1 MKPILDNPILGQRM
15 RVLVVEDDESIRRVL
30 VGGLRK
36 NFDTLKAADGKIAL
50 DLIKDLDRPPDVILT
65 DVNMPRVN
73 GFELAT
79 ALRKNEETEEI
90 PIIMLTANADREF
103 KLRALEFGVDDY
115 VTKPFDMSEVRL
127 RVRNLANIRAAR
139 LIMGNYTQTLELQ
152 VAERT
157 ADMRVLIEELTDTRS
172 DLLNAR
178 TETVLKLGIACEYRD
193 DDTAAHLTRMA
204 QFTRIIGENMGL
216 DAETIRQI
224 EAAAP
229 MHDIGKIGVPDN
241 ILQKPGKLTADE
253 FKTMQTHP
261 GIGAR
266 ILQGSTSPLLKE
278 AYIIALTHHEK
289 WDGSGYP
296 NGKSGE
302 EIPLA
307 GRIVA
312 LADVFDA
319 LTQKRCYKDAFSIE
333 KSMSIINEGEGKH
346 FDPDVVK
353 AFKLGLDEA
362 ITIRDEYAD

>member
-1 MKPILDNPILGQRM
+1 M
-15 RVLVVEDDESIRRVL
+15 RVLVVEDDQSIRRVL

-36 NFDTLKAADGKIAL
+36 NFDTLKAADGQIAL
-50 DLIKDLDRPPDVILT
+50 DLIKELDRPPDVVLT

-79 ALRKNEETEEI
+79 ALRENEETEEI

-103 KLRALEFGVDDY
+103 KIRALEFGVDDY

-139 LIMGNYTQTLELQ
+139 LVMDSYAQTLELK

-172 DLLNAR
+172 ELLDAR
-178 TETVLKLGIACEYRD
+178 TETVLKLGVACEYRD

-241 ILQKPGKLTADE
+241 ILQKPGKLTSDE
-253 FKTMQTHP
+253 FKTMQMHA

-266 ILQGSTSPLLKE
+266 ILQDSTSPLLKE

-296 NGKSGE
+296 HGKSGE
-302 EIPLA
+302 DIPLA

-362 ITIRDEYAD
+362 VTIRDEYAD